1 MIFVTRPSPEGEQLT
16 QLLNQ
21 ANLPAK
27 HLPFF
32 KILPGRDLLN
42 LQEQLTKLRPHDMV
56 IVVSPQ
62 VSYAIKTYLCRLN
75 LPTNVR
81 YFAIGKKSADLF
93 NQMTTVNV
101 NYPAQENSEGLLIR
115 LQSEVIENHTVL
127 LLCGNV
133 GRQLLAQE
141 LIGRNAKVI
150 PIECYCR
157 EPIIYPTDIL
167 SHNIAEQTIIITSLE
182 HLNQLELYS
191 NLEHKQLTHLI
202 VTSHRIFT
210 VAKQH
215 LWQNVLL
222 VNGANN
228 QNILNA
234 AMQNFPNSNKNG
246 SSHISYQHDEK

>member
-21 ANLPAK
+21 ANLPAQ

-32 KILPGRDLLN
+32 KILPGHDLQN
-42 LQEQLTKLRPHDMV
+42 LQEQLNKLHPNDMV
-56 IVVSPQ
+56 LVVSPQ
-62 VSYAIKTYLCRLN
+62 VAYIINNYLPKLT
-75 LPTNVR
+75 LPTDIR
-81 YFAIGKKSADLF
+81 YFAIGKKSAQLF
-93 NQMTTVNV
+93 NQLTTATV

-115 LQSEVIENHTVL
+115 LQSEVVENHTVL

-141 LIGRNAKVI
+141 LTGRKAKVI

-157 EPIIYPTDIL
+157 DPIIYPTNIL
-167 SHNIAEQTIIITSLE
+167 SNNIAEQTIIVTSLE
-182 HLNQLELYS
+182 HLSQLELYS
-191 NLEHKQLTHLI
+191 NLKHKQHSHLI

-215 LWQNVLL
+215 QWQNVLL

-228 QNILNA
+228 QNILTA

-246 SSHISYQHDEK
+246 SSHNKLST